1 MNKHKLFTV
10 IALLVIASMSI
21 AACGGSA
28 TAAPTAPPATA
39 VPAQP
44 TAVPAQPTA
53 VPAQPTAVP
62 TTAPT
67 AVPVQPTVAP
77 TAAPT
82 TAPAQPVT
90 LNIWHNWGPDDAKGA
105 PLQSIFKDFM
115 AANPDI
121 TIKDSVYVDADIPL
135 KVETASAAKQ
145 EPDLVFVQ
153 RVGSP
158 LNWTDSGVTLPVND
172 LIKQWSLDAKF
183 KAVALSNFTQ
193 ADGKIQAFPME
204 GYTWPIWYNTSVF
217 KAAGVAIPTT
227 TDDLI
232 AAAKKIRAA
241 GFGPVIASGS
251 DGMGQYLFTLI
262 VQSTMSDEDAAK
274 ALAGG
279 DWTVPSAIQG
289 VKLFTQLRDAKV
301 FVDGVE
307 GIDFASGNTTFFK
320 GKTAMSH
327 FGAWSFG
334 DAPKDLLANIQLGGF
349 PLPAGSP
356 HKGPIYYS
364 AYTAK
369 GIWITPNG
377 AAKMDAV
384 KRFVQ
389 FIYQPAMIARF
400 VEQAG
405 MTPPL
410 TDVPVD
416 AAKLNPLFVQSL
428 SLSGEVAETPDFFL
442 PAKVQPDMA
451 RISQEAF
458 TPGVTADKILADLTA
473 LYQANK

>member
-1 MNKHKLFTV
+1 MNKRISSMSV
-10 IALLVIASMSI
+10 ALLVITSLLLT
-21 AACGGSA
+21 ACGGPQA
-28 TAAPTAPPATA
+28 TAPAATVPAATIPAATAPAATA
-39 VPAQP
+39 PAA
-44 TAVPAQPTA
+44 TD
-53 VPAQPTAVP
+53 
-62 TTAPT
+62 T
-67 AVPVQPTVAP
+67 AVPVP
-77 TAAPT
+77 TAT
-82 TAPAQPVT
+82 SKPAEKVT
-90 LNIWHNWGPDDAKGA
+90 LTIWHNWGPDDAKGA

-121 TIKDSVYVDADIPL
+121 VIQDSVYVDADIPL

-158 LNWTDSGVTLPVND
+158 LSWTDSGVTLPVND
-172 LIKQWSLDAKF
+172 LITQWGLDGKF
-183 KAVALSNFTQ
+183 KDVAVSNFTQ

-204 GYTWPIWYNTSVF
+204 GYTWPIWFNMSVF
-217 KAAGVAIPTT
+217 KAAGVAVPTT
-227 TDDLI
+227 TDELI
-232 AAAKKIRAA
+232 ADAKKIRAA
-241 GFGPVIASGS
+241 GDGPVIASGS

-262 VQSTMSDEDAAK
+262 VQSTMTDEEAAK
-274 ALAGG
+274 ALGDG
-279 DWTVPSAIQG
+279 DWTVPSAVKG
-289 VKLFTQLRDAKV
+289 VQLFTQLRDAKV

-307 GIDFASGNTTFFK
+307 GIDFATGNTTFFT

-334 DAPKDLLANIQLGGF
+334 DVPKELLPNIQLGGF

-356 HKGPIYYS
+356 HKAPIYYS
-364 AYTAK
+364 AFTAK

-384 KRFVQ
+384 KRFIQ

-410 TDVPVD
+410 IDVPVD

-428 SLSGEVAETPDFFL
+428 NMPAEVAETPDFFL

-458 TPGVTADKILADLTA
+458 TPGTPADKILADLTA

>member
-1 MNKHKLFTV
+1 MNKHKVFTV

-21 AACGGSA
+21 AACGGAA
-28 TAAPTAPPATA
+28 TAAPTAVPTAVPATA
-39 VPAQP
+39 VPATVAPTAVPPTTAP
-44 TAVPAQPTA
+44 TAVPA
-53 VPAQPTAVP
+53 TAVP

-67 AVPVQPTVAP
+67 AV
-77 TAAPT
+77 PT

-115 AANPDI
+115 AANPNI

-158 LNWTDSGVTLPVND
+158 IGWTDSGVALPVND
-172 LIKQWSLDAKF
+172 LITQWGFDGKF
-183 KAVALSNFTQ
+183 KDVALSNFTLPN
-193 ADGKIQAFPME
+193 GKIQAFPME
-204 GYTWPIWYNTSVF
+204 GYTWPIWYNTKVL
-217 KAAGVAIPTT
+217 KAAGVGIPTT

-232 AAAKKIRAA
+232 AMAAKVRAA
-241 GFGPVIASGS
+241 GDQPVIASGS

-262 VQSTMSDEDAAK
+262 VQSAMSDDDAAK
-274 ALAGG
+274 ALRDG
-279 DWTVPSAIQG
+279 DWTVPSAVQG

-307 GIDFASGNTTFFK
+307 GIDFAGGNTRFFG
-320 GKTAMSH
+320 GKVAMSH

-334 DAPKDLLANIQLGGF
+334 DAPKALLTDVTLGGF

-356 HKGPIYYS
+356 HKAPVYYS
-364 AYTAK
+364 AFTAK

-384 KRFVQ
+384 KKFIQ

-410 TDVPVD
+410 KDVPVD
-416 AAKLNPLFVQSL
+416 ASKLNPLFVQSL
-428 SLSGEVAETPDFFL
+428 NLPAEVAITPDLLL
-442 PAKVQPDMA
+442 PTKVQPGMA
-451 RISQEAF
+451 PISQEAF
-458 TPGVTADKILADLTA
+458 TRGTPPEKILAALTA
-473 LYQANK
+473 LYAANK

>member
-1 MNKHKLFTV
+1 MNTKLIARLMTV
-10 IALLVIASMSI
+10 LGIISIAL
-21 AACGGSA
+21 AACA
-28 TAAPTAPPATA
+28 TPATPAPAPTVPPAPAATQAPP
-39 VPAQP
+39 
-44 TAVPAQPTA
+44 
-53 VPAQPTAVP
+53 
-62 TTAPT
+62 
-67 AVPVQPTVAP
+67 P

-82 TAPAQPVT
+82 DTPQPVT
-90 LNIWHNWGPDDAKGA
+90 LTIWHNWGPDDAKGA
-105 PLQSIFKDFM
+105 PLQSVFKDFM

-121 TIKDSVYVDADIPL
+121 TIQDSVYVDADIPL
-135 KVETASAAKQ
+135 KVETASQAKQ

-158 LNWTDSGVTLPVND
+158 LTWTDGGITLPVND
-172 LIKQWSLDAKF
+172 LITQWGFDGKF
-183 KAVALSNFTQ
+183 KDVALSNFTQ

-204 GYTWPIWYNTSVF
+204 GYTWPIWYNTAVF
-217 KAAGVAIPTT
+217 KAAGVPIPQT

-241 GFGPVIASGS
+241 GDKPVIASGA
-251 DGMGQYLFTLI
+251 DGMGTYLFTLI
-262 VQSTMSDEDAAK
+262 VQSTMTDKEAEQAMGK
-274 ALAGG
+274 G

-289 VKLFTQLRDAKV
+289 VQLFTQLRDAGV
-301 FVDGVE
+301 FVNGVQ
-307 GIDFASGNTTFFK
+307 GIDYATGNTTYFA

-334 DAPKDLLANIQLGGF
+334 DAPKELVPNIQLGGF

-356 HKGPIYYS
+356 HKLPIYYS
-364 AYTAK
+364 AFGAK

-384 KRFVQ
+384 KRFIQ

-410 TDVPVD
+410 KDVPVD
-416 AAKLNPLFVQSL
+416 ASKLNPLFVQSL
-428 SLSGEVAETPDFFL
+428 SLQAEVAETPDL
-442 PAKVQPDMA
+442 YMPAKIQPDFA

-458 TPGVTADKILADLTA
+458 TPGVSADKILADLKA
-473 LYQANK
+473 LYAANQ